1 MINFSIKDVH
11 IGDRLYCMNNIGN
24 YKKGEIYTVSDTRF
38 FQIFHKIKGEN
49 CLPIDCYFIRLSVKE
64 ELESNPK
71 SMTKEEIEDELGYK
85 IKIVSKQ

>member
-1 MINFSIKDVH
+1 MISLSIKDIH
-11 IGDRLYCMNNIGN
+11 IGNRLYCRNSIGN
-24 YKKGEIYTVSDTRF
+24 YTKGKVYTVMDTSF
-38 FQIFHKIKGEN
+38 FQLFHKIKGEN
-49 CLPIDCYFIRLSVKE
+49 CLPIDYYFIRLPKKE

>member
-24 YKKGEIYTVSDTRF
+24 YKKGEIYTVSDTSF
-38 FQIFHKIKGEN
+38 FN
-49 CLPIDCYFIRLSVKE
+49 SSIRLKE
-64 ELESNPK
+64 KIAYQLIIILYTYQKKEQLESNPK

-85 IKIVSKQ
+85 IKITSK